1 MDQLVFFQDK
11 EVPALLKFNWLAV
24 LCFVGLSQTLGC
36 GSNQVPTHTIEGI
49 VQFEDGSPLM
59 FGNIEFYSAEHKL
72 NARGKINRD
81 GTFTVGTYSESDGA
95 VAGEQQIAILQI
107 SGNYLTEKLNDQIN
121 HDHGHLIDQA
131 HGDYR
136 TSGLAFVVEP
146 GVNRIELTVRKRRQ
160 QTSEGMP
167 KH

>member
-1 MDQLVFFQDK
+1 MACTLNRK
-11 EVPALLKFNWLAV
+11 VPALLGFKWLTV
-24 LCFVGLSQTLGC
+24 LLFIGLSQVLGC
-36 GSNQVPTHTIEGI
+36 GSNQVPTHAIEGI
-49 VQFEDGSPLM
+49 VEFEDGSPLK
-59 FGNIEFYSAEHKL
+59 FGNIEFYSPEHKL

-81 GTFTVGTYSESDGA
+81 GTFTVSTYSENDGA
-95 VAGEQQIAILQI
+95 VAGKQQIAILQI

-136 TSGLAFVVEP
+136 TSGLEFIVEP
-146 GVNRIELTVRKRRQ
+146 GLNRIQLTVRKRRQ

>member
-1 MDQLVFFQDK
+1 MFFQDRR
-11 EVPALLKFNWLAV
+11 VPVLLKFNWFAA
-24 LCFVGLSQTLGC
+24 LCFVALSQILGC
-36 GSNQVPTHTIEGI
+36 GSGQTPTHAIEGI

-59 FGNIEFYSAEHKL
+59 FGNIEFYNAEHKI

-81 GTFTVGTYSESDGA
+81 GTFTVGTYSDNDGA

-136 TSGLAFVVEP
+136 TSGLAFSVEP

-160 QTSEGMP
+160 QTAEGMP